1 MRTNGE
7 SLQSS
12 VFQTKG
18 GKDGWAGRA
27 TAEEARRSAETR
39 DWMPTMV
46 LWEMG
51 GEKRSGTSSRGR
63 VKSEVYGGGSSL
75 RAVLDG
81 VGLKY
86 VCEGR
91 VSLAE
96 IRARNREGVGVR
108 AEAHR
113 RSFWLR

>member
-1 MRTNGE
+1 MTAKRVAPELSDAPWAVPIGVSTEVGLADVSRGHRALRMKGE

-51 GEKRSGTSSRGR
+51 GEKRRGKSSRGR
-63 VKSEVYGGGSSL
+63 VSPKSM
-75 RAVLDG
+75 A
-81 VGLKY
+81 
-86 VCEGR
+86 EG
-91 VSLAE
+91 A
-96 IRARNREGVGVR
+96 A
-108 AEAHR
+108 
-113 RSFWLR
+113 